1 MTGLNSDWLI
11 LGMCILELSLPRV
24 HKKIETFRFKEEDD
38 YEYDIWLWVFS
49 RILKI
54 ETPRKASFY
63 HFSREKLALL
73 PLVKEVTPSLDRKM
87 IKLLTFDLITCFRY
101 FDILAKTR
109 SRMTTATTFSRQN
122 DAGPRSSTT

>member
-24 HKKIETFRFKEEDD
+24 LKRIETFRFKEEDD

-73 PLVKEVTPSLDRKM
+73 PLVEEVLPSLDRKM
-87 IKLLTFDLITCFRY
+87 TE
-101 FDILAKTR
+101 
-109 SRMTTATTFSRQN
+109 TTYTHLW
-122 DAGPRSSTT
+122 